1 MLLILSL
8 FYLFNN
14 IDNRST
20 FDRTAF
26 TFEINRHGART
37 PYDNRVI
44 AMEGF

>member
-1 MLLILSL
+1 MLFILSL
-8 FYLFNN
+8 FFLFNS
-14 IDNRST
+14 IDYKST
-20 FDRTAF
+20 FKNTAF